1 MTKATFLS
9 IVLIASVSQAS
20 VQELLHGL
28 SASDL
33 EVKIQAQQQLFD
45 DCSTASRSG
54 AENERKALA
63 LEICAGLDQKLPQLV
78 ASQLIRN
85 LQRIGGA
92 ESVPTLVKLLG
103 NSNEHIRDDARRALV
118 GNSSA
123 EAGQA
128 LQAQLK
134 MRKTRNAREMAGL
147 INGLGERREAGASKL
162 IAAHLSSKDPYIFA
176 ASAKALS
183 RLNEADGIRS
193 LAERRKKEKGSR
205 KVMLDSALFE
215 TDRSV
220 VFENLYAESEAAEVR
235 AVALLGL
242 ILNNE
247 LSVAAEAMASGNPTL
262 QAAVIEA
269 ARQGKNAKVYDMVS
283 SSIGSL
289 PPYLQV
295 QALGALEFSGNRDY
309 AKVVEPLLK
318 SSDGPVAVSAAMA
331 LSRIGTSK
339 SVPLLIESG
348 TAEAR
353 RALGRLNAD
362 GVDKMLE
369 YEAAKKG
376 DDTRRS
382 VAIDALAIRGRRDL
396 IPAFFGY
403 AVEAGKETSKS
414 AVKAIGLIG
423 DLSNLEQL
431 TQLMI
436 KKESSPVSRDILQSI
451 VKIMRRST
459 DPAEAVN
466 MLVAQ
471 MGAASPRSQANILQA
486 LVQTESKEALKP
498 LTDACR
504 SSDENLQKSAVKLL
518 GGWQGDNALKPMIEL
533 ASDDSMSM
541 ANHVVLMRGVS
552 RILAGQKQNK
562 FNKELAQDALDA
574 CRRSEEK
581 QMIRD
586 VIAEKEK

>member
-1 MTKATFLS
+1 MTKETFLS
-9 IVLIASVSQAS
+9 IVLIASASQAS
-20 VQELLHGL
+20 VQELLPGL

-33 EVKIQAQQQLFD
+33 KVKIQAQRQLFD
-45 DCSTASRSG
+45 DCSTAGRPG
-54 AENERKALA
+54 AEDERKALA
-63 LEICAGLDQKLPQLV
+63 LEICAELNRELSQLV

-103 NSNEHIRDDARRALV
+103 NSNEHIRDDARRALA

-128 LQAQLK
+128 LQALLK

-183 RLNEADGIRS
+183 RLNEADGIRA
-193 LAERRKKEKGSR
+193 LAERRKKEKGYR

-220 VFENLYAESEAAEVR
+220 VFEKLYAERETEEVR

-247 LSVAAEAMASGNPTL
+247 LSVAAEAMSSGNPTL

-269 ARQGKNAKVYDMVS
+269 ARQGKSAKVYDMVA

-295 QALGALEFSGNRDY
+295 QALGALEFSRNRDY
-309 AKVVEPLLK
+309 ATVVEPLLK

-331 LSRIGTSK
+331 LSRIGTPK
-339 SVPLLIESG
+339 SVPVLIESG

-353 RALGRLNAD
+353 RALGLLNAD
-362 GVDKMLE
+362 GVDKILE

-376 DDTRRS
+376 EDTRRA

-403 AVEAGKETSKS
+403 AVEDGKETSKS

-431 TQLMI
+431 TQLMVE
-436 KKESSPVSRDILQSI
+436 KESSPISRDILKSI
-451 VKIMRRST
+451 VEIMRRST

-466 MLVAQ
+466 ILVAQ
-471 MGAASPRSQANILQA
+471 MNDTSPRSRSNILQA
-486 LVQTESKEALKP
+486 LVQTGSDEALAP
-498 LTDACR
+498 IVEACR
-504 SSDENLQKSAVKLL
+504 SDDEDLQKQAVKLL
-518 GGWQGDNALKPMIEL
+518 SGWKNVNALPVMIEL
-533 ASDDSMSM
+533 ASDESMSM
-541 ANHVVLMRGVS
+541 ANHVTLMRGVS
-552 RILAGQKQNK
+552 RILAGQGKWTFK
-562 FNKELAQDALDA
+562 KEPAIAALEA

-581 QMIRD
+581 QIIQD
-586 VIAEKEK
+586 ILDKNSQ